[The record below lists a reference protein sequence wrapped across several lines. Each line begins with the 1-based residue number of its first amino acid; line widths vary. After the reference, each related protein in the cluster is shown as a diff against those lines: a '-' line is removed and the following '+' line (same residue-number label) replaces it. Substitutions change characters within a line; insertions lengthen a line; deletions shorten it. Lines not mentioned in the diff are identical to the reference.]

1 MVDKGQPRVEGE
13 PEVSFLFPWA
23 RNNPPSPFKSLLV
36 CLKSARFGLFMS
48 IPPGASDVHISLKYQ
63 ICDTFVIRA
72 TVLGEGDLE
81 EREGAED

>member
-1 MVDKGQPRVEGE
+1 
-13 PEVSFLFPWA
+13 
-23 RNNPPSPFKSLLV
+23 
-36 CLKSARFGLFMS
+36 MS

-63 ICDTFVIRA
+63 ICDTFIIRA